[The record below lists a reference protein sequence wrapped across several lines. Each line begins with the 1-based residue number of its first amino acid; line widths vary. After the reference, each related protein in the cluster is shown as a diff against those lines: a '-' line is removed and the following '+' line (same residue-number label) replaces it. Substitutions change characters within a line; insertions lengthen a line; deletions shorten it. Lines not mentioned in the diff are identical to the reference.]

1 MPIVLCELE
10 SIANLSFVPT
20 PSVADTSS
28 GSVKPAAFGS
38 NIPPKPPIP
47 LATPLRLVA
56 FASGRIISISA
67 FPAAMLT
74 PESLYVSEI
83 FLLHWPCI

>member
-1 MPIVLCELE
+1 MPV
-10 SIANLSFVPT
+10 SIAIFSFVPT
-20 PSVADTSS
+20 PSVADTSR
-28 GSVKPAAFGS
+28 GSIKPAALGS

-56 FASGRIISISA
+56 FASGRIISTSA
-67 FPAAMLT
+67 LPAAMLT

-83 FLLHWPCI
+83 FLLRRPCI